1 MLTLTSVMTA
11 IAADFY
17 DVLVGRVFTMITA
30 VFGIIIHCARATL
43 VSALIIV

>member
-1 MLTLTSVMTA
+1 MTT
-11 IAADFY
+11 IAADLY

-30 VFGIIIHCARATL
+30 VFGVIIHCTPATL